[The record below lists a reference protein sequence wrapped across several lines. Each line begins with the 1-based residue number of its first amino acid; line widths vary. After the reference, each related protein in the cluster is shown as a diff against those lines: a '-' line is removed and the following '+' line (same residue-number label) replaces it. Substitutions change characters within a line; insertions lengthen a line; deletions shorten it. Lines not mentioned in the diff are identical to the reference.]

1 MFKITRA
8 WPRDSALPFRSCD
21 LAGANGSIPRGIS
34 RAYGRC
40 GSLRRFAH
48 GILASKGPARVQGRR
63 WRTRGI
69 TTHSALQLAT
79 RCRCAEAA
87 RGSSAAVDDIHA
99 WSGQPSATD
108 LRRAAAQEA
117 RPAGE
122 RGRHFR
128 NWRRIGPRRVLSWA
142 GDGPLPGPQL
152 VRNAGENGPLRPPS
166 VGFTWHIRRSGAGD
180 GRGFPRNCADLR
192 QCRRAG
198 EGIDEIV
205 PAHLQEAPIVEPV
218 LADEDRLHR
227 RLHVV
232 VDAAR
237 AGAPEE
243 GEGPVVASKTISCVS
258 RMGRDVSQG
267 EA

>member
-1 MFKITRA
+1 MLNPNAFNKKNRVPN
-8 WPRDSALPFRSCD
+8 WVYWRSRRPSWQPRGEEALADAPDLVRD
-21 LAGANGSIPRGIS
+21 LA
-34 RAYGRC
+34 
-40 GSLRRFAH
+40 L
-48 GILASKGPARVQGRR
+48 LPA
-63 WRTRGI
+63 
-69 TTHSALQLAT
+69 
-79 RCRCAEAA
+79 E
-87 RGSSAAVDDIHA
+87 
-99 WSGQPSATD
+99 
-108 LRRAAAQEA
+108 
-117 RPAGE
+117 
-122 RGRHFR
+122 
-128 NWRRIGPRRVLSWA
+128 
-142 GDGPLPGPQL
+142 
-152 VRNAGENGPLRPPS
+152 
-166 VGFTWHIRRSGAGD
+166 
-180 GRGFPRNCADLR
+180 
-192 QCRRAG
+192 CRRAG